1 MLILLS
7 TECKRCRVECWLC
20 TPCAWFRLPLTPAGL
35 DSNWASHSH
44 YQWCPSKAHVDLYP
58 TYTVKKK
65 KSNNWQVSILYYWCM
80 YLTYFYCHLKFNLKL
95 SRHSFSRRV
104 TYLKFKNLPLEFFD
118 VCALDHV
125 SLILPLCDPAHLP
138 DQFKQHLHRLIG
150 YLQVLMVLK

>member
-1 MLILLS
+1 
-7 TECKRCRVECWLC
+7 
-20 TPCAWFRLPLTPAGL
+20 
-35 DSNWASHSH
+35 
-44 YQWCPSKAHVDLYP
+44 
-58 TYTVKKK
+58 
-65 KSNNWQVSILYYWCM
+65 M

-104 TYLKFKNLPLEFFD
+104 TYLQFKNLPLEFFD

-138 DQFKQHLHRLIG
+138 DQFKQHLLRLIG